1 MNDNES
7 SSRSTAANPD
17 LDWSQ
22 VRETILMLGLAIAQ
36 IESAMKDSGES
47 VESLANSF
55 TTMSGTVK
63 VIADAAED
71 LPDSPAKQCVTD
83 NCRIVSERVNEAI
96 IAFQFYDRMVQR
108 LSHVAHSVDDLGG
121 LIADSRRLY
130 NPHEW
135 VGMQQ
140 KIRSKY
146 TMDEERVMFDA
157 IMQGMTVKQALA
169 RYLEIR
175 QQKQAQHVDVEL
187 F

>member
-1 MNDNES
+1 MTDAVS
-7 SSRSTAANPD
+7 SPRSTAANPD

-47 VESLANSF
+47 VETLANSF
-55 TTMSGTVK
+55 TTMSGNVQ
-63 VIADAAED
+63 VIADAARE
-71 LPDSPAKQCVTD
+71 LPDGPAKQCVEE
-83 NCRIVSERVNEAI
+83 NCQIVSARMREAI

-108 LSHVAHSVDDLGG
+108 LAHVAHSVDDLGA

-146 TMDEERVMFDA
+146 TMEEERVMFDA
-157 IMQGMTVKQALA
+157 IMQGMTVKQALGQ
-169 RYLEIR
+169 YLEMR
-175 QQKQAQHVDVEL
+175 QQKQAEQADIEL

>member
-1 MNDNES
+1 MNE
-7 SSRSTAANPD
+7 ANPTIDSSAVNSD
-17 LDWSQ
+17 LDWCQ

-47 VESLANSF
+47 VETLANSF
-55 TTMSGTVK
+55 TSMSGTVQ
-63 VIADAAED
+63 VIADAAHD
-71 LPDSPAKQCVTD
+71 LPDGAAKQCVED
-83 NCRIVSERVNEAI
+83 NCRIVAARVNEAI

-108 LSHVAHSVDDLGG
+108 LAHVAHSVDDLGS
-121 LIADSRRLY
+121 LMADNGRLH

-146 TMDEERVMFDA
+146 TMDEERLMFDA
-157 IMQGMTVKQALA
+157 IMQGMSVKQALGL
-169 RYLEIR
+169 YLELR
-175 QQKQAQHVDVEL
+175 RKKQAEQVDVEL